1 MRRIPKA
8 AVRKGY
14 FPYHPD
20 EIAGADGVY
29 EWWTV
34 EVCPFCSWLG
44 QCPSLP
50 LPHHDASAQCSL
62 ARSFCPIHL
71 QGQRSRCQDLLGAHL
86 SSEASAKAK
95 CPLVVCAKPASP
107 LPRAGEWAGGLM
119 PAFISS
125 SVSGNQ
131 TGVSLGR
138 GPPHTSGPRHAWVMW
153 GHHIREPLP
162 AGSWQGNSRVIR
174 VSRCPWY
181 SG

>member
-1 MRRIPKA
+1 MVDTWKS
-8 AVRKGY
+8 V
-14 FPYHPD
+14 
-20 EIAGADGVY
+20 
-29 EWWTV
+29 
-34 EVCPFCSWLG
+34 L
-44 QCPSLP
+44 
-50 LPHHDASAQCSL
+50 SAPGWGSVL
-62 ARSFCPIHL
+62 LYDCPIMMHQL
-71 QGQRSRCQDLLGAHL
+71 SVCSPNGSPGQRSRCQDLLGAHL

-95 CPLVVCAKPASP
+95 CPLVACAKPASP
-107 LPRAGEWAGGLM
+107 LPRAGERAGGLM

-162 AGSWQGNSRVIR
+162 AGSWQGNSGVIG